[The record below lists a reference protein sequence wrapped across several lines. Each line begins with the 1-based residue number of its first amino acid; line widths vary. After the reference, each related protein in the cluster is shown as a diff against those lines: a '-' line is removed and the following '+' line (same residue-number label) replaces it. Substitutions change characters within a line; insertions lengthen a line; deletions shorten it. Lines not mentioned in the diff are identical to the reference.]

1 MRITSLLALLMLV
14 ASTASADPSALTA
27 AAHAAAGGDYRTAVR
42 NYEQTLEREGFSA
55 PVLFNLGNAWL
66 RLGNPA
72 RAILDYERAL
82 VLSPHSAAIET
93 NLAAAQQRA
102 GLAPQVVGP
111 WLATARYFS
120 FDTYVWAGLGAV
132 WVLCAALV
140 LVCLNDMARRIA
152 RPLIL
157 LAVVMLCVSADAAVL
172 EWPDLQRAVVV
183 APAVMHLAPAQ
194 SAATS
199 GSLQEGEVVWLQ
211 EHYAGFNFV
220 RTADG
225 RTGWVSEAAA
235 VAVRVARP

>member
-1 MRITSLLALLMLV
+1 MRIASLLALLLV
-14 ASTASADPSALTA
+14 ICAPAFADQPALA
-27 AAHAAAGGDYRTAVR
+27 AAAQAAAGGDYRAAVR
-42 NYEQTLEREGFSA
+42 NYEQVLDREGFSA
-55 PVLFNLGNAWL
+55 PLLFNLGNAWL

-72 RAILDYERAL
+72 RAILNYERAL
-82 VLSPHSAAIET
+82 LLSPHNAAIEA

-102 GLAPQVVGP
+102 GLAPQGVGP
-111 WLATARYFS
+111 WLAAARYFS

-132 WVLCAALV
+132 WALCAALV
-140 LVCLNDMARRIA
+140 LLCLTDTARRIA

-157 LAVVMLCVSADAAVL
+157 LGVVTLCVSVDAAAL

-183 APAVMHLAPAQ
+183 VAAVMHLAPAE

-199 GSLQEGEVVWLQ
+199 GSLPAGEVVWLQ

-225 RTGWVSEAAA
+225 RAGWVSDAAA
-235 VAVRVARP
+235 VAVRAARP